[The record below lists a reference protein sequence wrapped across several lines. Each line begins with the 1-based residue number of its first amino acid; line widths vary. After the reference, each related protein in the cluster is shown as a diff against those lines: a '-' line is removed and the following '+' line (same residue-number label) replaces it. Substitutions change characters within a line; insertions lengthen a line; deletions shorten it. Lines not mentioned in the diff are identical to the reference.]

1 VREPLAQA
9 IGGLA
14 AADDSE
20 LYLSWLQ
27 RVRIYWAELHQ
38 PEPGILMAV
47 ARAEV
52 QERLRQVFRVS

>member
-1 VREPLAQA
+1 
-9 IGGLA
+9 LA

-20 LYLSWLQ
+20 LDLPWLQ

-47 ARAEV
+47 APAEV